1 MNENVKQ
8 LFDNKLDSY
17 INKLSS
23 QKRAK
28 YTINKQMYKDIFEIL
43 KGEPTSHS
51 SKFKYWSRE
60 TFKLIQIGSKEIIY
74 TKKNNLPLITH
85 EDLYE
90 KILECHTAV
99 GHSGRDKTWFEVNHS
114 MSKFIL

>member
-1 MNENVKQ
+1 MNENVKK

-17 INKLSS
+17 INKLSF